1 MPPDLPL
8 HLLFL
13 LALLA
18 LGVIRV
24 WYWRRQR
31 DLLGIE
37 FASQQRVFADARQI
51 GAMLGFVLVIMHL
64 ARPRTL
70 DWTEFPLA
78 SLVRWAGAM
87 LTIMAVALCALA
99 ARDEIQILADTRRRI
114 FVARGLFR
122 ATRHPIEG
130 VLVVLAVALTLLTAD
145 WVVALLGGALALHGL
160 LIRAPRVERQR
171 LASGGEDYE
180 LYAAET
186 PAFLPRWRS

>member
-114 FVARGLFR
+114 FVDRGLFR